1 MTRFGKKMNQLRP
14 RIKKARKEPTHKG
27 HGPNPDRI
35 TIPWGRAASEH
46 RPGLFIKAYLL
57 EHGESCCAD
66 IYYGMSQQL
75 EHINE
80 ERIATGETPI
90 KRPNYSSF
98 ARYWHWFK
106 KLGLVEPTGKTEPS
120 IYDFLERRGFFKLTD
135 KGRAEHRAWE
145 DPIAVTHS
153 ELR

>member
-1 MTRFGKKMNQLRP
+1 MRLSRP
-14 RIKKARKEPTHKG
+14 RTKRARKKPAGERKLG
-27 HGPNPDRI
+27 NPPQI

-46 RPGLFIKAYLL
+46 RPGLFTKSYLL

-66 IYYGMSQQL
+66 IYYAMSREL
-75 EHINE
+75 ERINE
-80 ERIATGETPI
+80 ERIAAGETPI
-90 KRPNYSSF
+90 RRPNYSSF

-106 KLGLVEPTGKTEPS
+106 KLGLVEPTKRTEAS
-120 IYDFLERRGFFKLTD
+120 IYNFLEERRFFRLTD

-145 DPIAVTHS
+145 DPIAVTHP